1 LKERRMRIGRRKIR
15 IGIVGERRKRSGRGE
30 N

>member
-1 LKERRMRIGRRKIR
+1 MRIGRRKIR